1 MNLDIECKPN
11 SHKSRQEAKTKTDT
25 PKAKKVVSG
34 TVKIKKKKGVSK
46 FKEAFIAD
54 SAKDVGSHA
63 FLDVLVPAMK
73 KAFSDIV
80 KDGIDMILYG
90 ETRGRRSGTSA
101 SYVSYRSYSDRDRDR
116 RDDRKYSSSAAFNLD
131 DIILDSRQDA
141 DDVLSAMDDM
151 IDTYDS
157 VSVADLYDLIGID
170 VTGRYTYNDYGWTS
184 LRNAEVVPVRD
195 GYWIKFPK
203 PRPIK

>member
-1 MNLDIECKPN
+1 MSLDVECKPN
-11 SHKSRQEAKTKTDT
+11 SHKAKQEAANKKDT
-25 PKAKKVVSG
+25 PKVKKVVSG
-34 TVKIKKKKGVSK
+34 TVKTKKKKGASK

-90 ETRGRRSGTSA
+90 ETRGRRSSTNA
-101 SYVSYRSYSDRDRDR
+101 SYVSYRNYSDRDR
-116 RDDRKYSSSAAFNLD
+116 RDDRRSSNSIFNLD
-131 DIILDSRQDA
+131 DIILETRKDA
-141 DDVLSAMDDM
+141 DDVLSAMDDL
-151 IDTYDS
+151 IDTYES
-157 VSVADLYDLIGID
+157 VSVADLYDLVGID
-170 VTGRYTYNDYGWTS
+170 VVGRYTYNDYGWTN
-184 LRNAEVVPVRD
+184 LRNAEIVSVRE
-195 GYWIKFPK
+195 GYWIKLPK